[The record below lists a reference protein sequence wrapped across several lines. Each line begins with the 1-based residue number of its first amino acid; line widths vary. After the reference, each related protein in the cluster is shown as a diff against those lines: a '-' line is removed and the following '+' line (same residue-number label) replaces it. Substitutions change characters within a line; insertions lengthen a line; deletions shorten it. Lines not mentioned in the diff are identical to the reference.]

1 MRADPGQV
9 EAPPQPTLRIGP
21 WHVDRSLNQIRREG
35 ETVRLE
41 PRAIELLTYLAERP
55 GQVVGR
61 EQLFAAI
68 WPGVVVTDDAL
79 THAVIKL
86 RKALGDTARQPVYI
100 ETISKRGYRL
110 IAPVEWIA
118 ESPAAAAHAQ
128 GEDASLRKRA
138 RSPHR
143 LVALAGLAT
152 ALIAVGVTLN
162 STDRTKDWPAPDVVP
177 GLQNDVSRLAAR
189 PTILVRPFE
198 IVGDDPLQRAL
209 AAGLTADL
217 GTDLA
222 KVSGLTVLAGAGPS
236 GGRDAPSDALVAR
249 YVVSGS
255 VQRESDRLRVNV
267 RLNDAVAG
275 EHLWSARFERAYGD
289 LFALQ
294 DDVVTRILAALPV
307 KIDEAERSRVA
318 RRYTR
323 SLEAYEL
330 FHRGLLA
337 VGARERQ
344 QNETARTLYWRAIAL
359 DPGFARAYAGVAMTH
374 LQEYRQHWAADVS
387 ASLDKALEMAE
398 AARRI
403 DPQSA
408 EVLWVLAF
416 VQMNRREHAEAF
428 RLLQEAVKL
437 NPSYADAYFLMGWIQ
452 SERGRPAE
460 GLALMRSALRLT
472 PSPGYLHYYG
482 LGLTYFFLGEFEQAR
497 ANLLEALLRNPSH
510 AEVHAYMAAA
520 LASTGRLEDAAWH
533 AEEIRALRPG
543 FTARGWLETQSI
555 ADRGQRERLRSEL
568 ERLGF

>member
-9 EAPPQPTLRIGP
+9 EAPPQPALRIGP
-21 WHVDRSLNQIRREG
+21 WHVDRSLNQIRRDG

-41 PRAIELLTYLAERP
+41 PRAIELLIYLAERP

-61 EQLFAAI
+61 EQLFAAV

-86 RKALGDTARQPVYI
+86 RKALGDTARQPVFI

-118 ESPAAAAHAQ
+118 ESPAAAHAQ
-128 GEDASLRKRA
+128 GEDASSPKRA
-138 RSPHR
+138 RPPYR
-143 LVALAGLAT
+143 GVALAGFAT
-152 ALIAVGVTLN
+152 ALIAVGVALY
-162 STDRTKDWPAPDVVP
+162 SADRTTDWSAPDVVLD
-177 GLQNDVSRLAAR
+177 LQNDVSRLAAQ

-198 IVGDDPLQRAL
+198 IVGDDPLLRAL

-222 KVSGLTVLAGAGPS
+222 KVSGLTVLAGAGPL
-236 GGRDAPSDALVAR
+236 GGRDASSDAPVTR

-275 EHLWSARFERAYGD
+275 EQVWSARFERAYGD
-289 LFALQ
+289 LFAVQ

-307 KIDEAERSRVA
+307 NIDEAERSRVA

-337 VGARERQ
+337 AGARERE
-344 QNETARTLYWRAIAL
+344 QNETARALYWRAITL

-374 LQEYRQHWAADVS
+374 LQEYRQHWAADGSV
-387 ASLDKALEMAE
+387 SLDRALEMAE

-403 DPQSA
+403 DPESA

-416 VQMNRREHAEAF
+416 VQMNRREHAKAF
-428 RLLQEAVKL
+428 RLLQAAVKQ

-460 GLALMRSALRLT
+460 GLALLRLALRLT
-472 PSPGYLHYYG
+472 PSLGYLHYYG

-497 ANLLEALLRNPSH
+497 ANLQEALLRNPSH
-510 AEVHAYMAAA
+510 VEVHAYMAAA
-520 LASTGRLEDAAWH
+520 LASAGRLEDAAWH
-533 AEEIRALRPG
+533 VEEIRALRPG
-543 FTARGWLETQSI
+543 FSARGWLETQSI
-555 ADRGQRERLRSEL
+555 ADRGQRERVRREL